1 MFIYL
6 FSLFSCINKNNEQIK
21 KVIKYPNQTSEM
33 AQLMRDMTNQ
43 LENIQNKIIRNES
56 LENKQLNFALIHQ
69 QKTTDPAFIKPHIQ
83 PMSEAFNYS
92 VEEFNNKPNKKNYLA
107 IINNCLSCH
116 QLSCPGPIMKIKKLK
131 INLD

>member
-1 MFIYL
+1 
-6 FSLFSCINKNNEQIK
+6 
-21 KVIKYPNQTSEM
+21 M

-69 QKTTDPAFIKPHIQ
+69 QKTTDPTFIKPHIQ